1 MDRIAMLREILAA
14 NPADAFARYG
24 LATAL
29 AGEGKTDAAL
39 DEYNET
45 IARNPDYVPAYQMSA
60 QVLVKLGRTDDA
72 KARLAAGLEAA
83 ERTGNSHAASEM
95 NGMLDELR

>member
-1 MDRIAMLREILAA
+1 MLREILAA
-14 NPADAFARYG
+14 NPEDAFARYG
-24 LATAL
+24 LAMAL
-29 AGEGKTDAAL
+29 ANEGQTDAAL

-60 QVLVKLGRTDDA
+60 QVLVKLGRTYDA
-72 KARLAAGLEAA
+72 KARLAEGLEAA

-95 NGMLDELR
+95 NGMLDELG